1 MDWSIHHSL
10 PSTSKVLISQ
20 MYVFSLYSPL
30 SPVFYFDA
38 IIIVEK
44 HSKKLNGAIKSEN
57 MISALLSTLMFLL
70 QDLK

>member
-1 MDWSIHHSL
+1 
-10 PSTSKVLISQ
+10 
-20 MYVFSLYSPL
+20 MYVSSLYSPL

-44 HSKKLNGAIKSEN
+44 HSKKLNGAIESEN